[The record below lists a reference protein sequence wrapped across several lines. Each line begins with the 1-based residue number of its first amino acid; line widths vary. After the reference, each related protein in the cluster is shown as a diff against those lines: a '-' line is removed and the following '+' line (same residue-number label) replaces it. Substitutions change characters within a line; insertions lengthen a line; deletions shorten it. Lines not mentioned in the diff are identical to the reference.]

1 MFSNPY
7 LPTIKHWTKQKILVM
22 GKQFSSFYSGVR
34 DEQKSSITLP
44 LGGVAGNLSG
54 CEDNN
59 VDVKINNV
67 PEQISSLEVTWR

>member
-1 MFSNPY
+1 MC
-7 LPTIKHWTKQKILVM
+7 
-22 GKQFSSFYSGVR
+22 KQFSSFCSGVR
-34 DEQKSSITLP
+34 GEQKSSITLP